1 MNDPIRHHF
10 LPVFYLKCWSAADG
24 RIVEFSIPFQ
34 DKVKPR
40 RVHPKGTGF
49 IDRLYAV
56 EGLSGDVSHAVEK
69 NYLSPVD
76 SKAATALT
84 ELYSRGDA
92 SASNR
97 KAWADFVMSL
107 LMRMPSEIR
116 LLKKLINRMDISVA
130 DRFWEVIAEH
140 VPVEFQDEA
149 RLTFV
154 DYHKET
160 VSRSVGHIIDIFSHG
175 EIVERICQM
184 EWSVIDLSAAR
195 HELLTSDR
203 PVVVVRNE
211 QTSGNTVIALPIGPH
226 KLFVATTNRSLIKEL
241 VVNSPKKVAEAMNSE
256 VINGAKKLAYGRT
269 DRQLPFVQKNFGR
282 ARGVTFVEEILSKA
296 NANIDMLVSQLWLFM
311 DDDLKA
317 KLKAALADYYSR
329 QNSLGL
335 TQSSP

>member
-1 MNDPIRHHF
+1 MSDPIRHHF
-10 LPVFYLKCWSAADG
+10 LPVFYLKSWSAIDG

-40 RVHPKGTGF
+40 RVHPRGTGF
-49 IDRLYAV
+49 IDKLYAV

-76 SKAATALT
+76 SRAATALA
-84 ELYSRGDA
+84 ELYSKGDA

-107 LMRMPSEIR
+107 LMRMPSEIG
-116 LLKKLINRMDISVA
+116 LLKKLINRMDVNVA
-130 DRFWEVIAEH
+130 NRFWEVISEH
-140 VPVEFQDEA
+140 VPIEFQDEA

-154 DYHKET
+154 DYHKEA

-175 EIVERICQM
+175 EIVERISQM

-211 QTSGNTVIALPIGPH
+211 QTSGDTVIALPIGPH

-241 VVNSPKKVAEAMNSE
+241 VANSPKKVAEAMNSE
-256 VINGAKKLAYGRT
+256 VINGARKLAYGRT
-269 DRQLPFVQKNFGR
+269 DHQLAFVQKHLGR
-282 ARGVTFVEEILSKA
+282 AKGVNFVEEILSKA
-296 NANIDMLVSQLWLFM
+296 NADIDTLIGQLWLFM
-311 DDDLKA
+311 DEDLKA
-317 KLKAALADYYSR
+317 RLNAALIDYYSR
-329 QNSLGL
+329 QKSLGFP
-335 TQSSP
+335 QSPS